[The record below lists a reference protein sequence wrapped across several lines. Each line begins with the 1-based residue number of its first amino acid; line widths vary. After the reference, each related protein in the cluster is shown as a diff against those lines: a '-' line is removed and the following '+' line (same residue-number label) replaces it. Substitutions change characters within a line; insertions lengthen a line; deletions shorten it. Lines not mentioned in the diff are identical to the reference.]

1 MFLLSSNYW
10 EFFENMSRVL
20 NLKTGD
26 WENPFFLLLITPP
39 GGPIWDDIHSEGLCF
54 NFLGSPFKSDD
65 QKYSWSKFTTF
76 RANSQESDKS
86 LTFHEKDIFTLSSC
100 IFPMV
105 IGSILPHAEFGRNG
119 HQEKTPNFS
128 RSRMSIFE
136 WKWSSSYFIFD
147 AIHLVEI
154 SIKKFHMKNFFFLE
168 IVSKD
173 SSSW

>member
-86 LTFHEKDIFTLSSC
+86 LTFHEKDIFMYTFCASFTTPRLDLVENLYRHDYITFLYNVRLSNRYCC
-100 IFPMV
+100 IFV
-105 IGSILPHAEFGRNG
+105 RLLLSQIQS
-119 HQEKTPNFS
+119 
-128 RSRMSIFE
+128 
-136 WKWSSSYFIFD
+136 
-147 AIHLVEI
+147 
-154 SIKKFHMKNFFFLE
+154 
-168 IVSKD
+168 
-173 SSSW
+173 